1 MPTFYMYSYYNPN
14 SRACRLKWHNFT
26 KADSDLQWPLRV
38 TFDLNKIVH
47 LKDTLEKK
55 EKKIS

>member
-1 MPTFYMYSYYNPN
+1 MYSYYNPN
-14 SRACRLKWHNFT
+14 SRACLSKWHNFT